1 MLISGMAIAV
11 SEWRHH
17 LECVDVVALGEE
29 MKGVCD
35 EDDRLAVVAESTN
48 NGVGKKTFSNVSI
61 DCMRGPS

>member
-1 MLISGMAIAV
+1 
-11 SEWRHH
+11 
-17 LECVDVVALGEE
+17 

-48 NGVGKKTFSNVSI
+48 NGVGKKSFSNVSI